1 MRKIIKGIAAG
12 LAVASLC
19 GTAVAADPTQGM
31 IATAI
36 QLQEEYDL
44 PSGLLLSVAEVESDF
59 NPDCVTGKCKG
70 LMQIHSTYSKE
81 YAEQAGLKDYNLFDP
96 DDSMR
101 IAASMLAGYMYK
113 YEGDLHYSLMCYN
126 LGEYGAKVK
135 RNNGAETTGYSRK
148 VISKI
153 EKWAE
158 IEAEH
163 IAAEHIAEVGKMV
176 SSIKTAVK
184 KWMEDF
190 VK

>member
-1 MRKIIKGIAAG
+1 MKKIIKEIAVG

-19 GTAVAADPTQGM
+19 GTAVAADPTNNM
-31 IATAI
+31 IQTAI
-36 QLQEEYDL
+36 QLQEEYAL

-59 NPDCVTGKCKG
+59 NPDCVTGKCNG
-70 LMQIHSTYSKE
+70 LMQIHSAYSKE
-81 YAEQAGLKDYNLFDP
+81 YAEQAGLKDYDLFDP

-101 IAASMLAGYMYK
+101 IAASMLAGYIDK

-135 RNNGAETTGYSRK
+135 RDNGTEKTGYSRK
-148 VISKI
+148 VVSKI
-153 EKWAE
+153 EKWAGV
-158 IEAEH
+158 EAEH
-163 IAAEHIAEVGKMV
+163 IADVGNMV
-176 SSIKTAVK
+176 SSIKAAVK